1 MSNNK
6 KIRRRYN
13 VSYFFSTGIKSFFR
27 NSFMN
32 FAAIVILV
40 SALLICGSFVLLVMN
55 IDYNISLI
63 DDFNEVKV
71 FADLSANDEKIA
83 QIQEQITALP
93 QVQSCTLIPK
103 EESIIRERERYGEE
117 HAHLFERYI
126 ENESENP
133 LPDTFIVEYNDTNQ
147 VDTLVYNLERIDGV
161 DNVKNRKDIADNINR
176 VKKVI
181 SVICVI
187 FTILLVFVSGLIV
200 ANTIS
205 IALKSR
211 EEEITIMRYIGATNT
226 FITLPYVVEAL
237 ITSLVSTLIAFF
249 MQIFAYGYIA
259 GTIVADY
266 GIVETIPLTMEY
278 KLYLLAAFA
287 AISAVMS
294 IISTL
299 VSAARYSKA

>member
-1 MSNNK
+1 MSKNK

-71 FADLSANDEKIA
+71 FADLSASDAKISEIEK
-83 QIQEQITALP
+83 QITALP
-93 QVQSCTLIPK
+93 QVASCTLIPK
-103 EESIIRERERYGEE
+103 EESIIKERERYGEE

-133 LPDTFIVEYNDTNQ
+133 LPDTFVVEYKDVNE

-181 SVICVI
+181 SVVCVI
-187 FTILLVFVSGLIV
+187 FTVLLVFVSGLIV
-200 ANTIS
+200 ANTMS

-226 FITLPYVVEAL
+226 FITLPYVIESL
-237 ITSLVSTLIAFF
+237 ITSLVSTVIALVLQF
-249 MQIFAYGYIA
+249 FAYGYISK
-259 GTIVADY
+259 GIVADY
-266 GIVETIPLTMEY
+266 GIVETIPLTTEY
-278 KLYLLAAFA
+278 KLFIILAFA
-287 AISAVMS
+287 VISVVMS

-299 VSAARYSKA
+299 ISAARYSKA